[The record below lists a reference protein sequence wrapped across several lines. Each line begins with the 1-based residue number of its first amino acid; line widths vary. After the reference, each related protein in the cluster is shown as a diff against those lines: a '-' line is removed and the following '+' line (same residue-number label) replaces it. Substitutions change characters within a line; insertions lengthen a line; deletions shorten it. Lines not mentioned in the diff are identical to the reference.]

1 MVHHGPRGRSVLVT
15 GGAGFIGSHLVEAL
29 CAENDVRVVDDLSSG
44 QESNLV
50 DEVTLVEGDVR
61 DQRVLEEA
69 IEGVDLVF
77 HQAALASVPLSIEA
91 PMKSHAVNA
100 TATLSLLEL
109 AREEAC
115 RVVLAS
121 SPAIYGE
128 PEELPIAE
136 DHPTKPTSPYGLD
149 KLALDRYAT
158 IYNDLYGVETVVLR
172 YFNAYGPRQGES
184 EYSAVI
190 SAFMRQARSGGPIV
204 VHGDG
209 EQTRDFVH
217 VSDIVRANLLAAE
230 TEHVGEAFNIGTGEA
245 TSIRDLAELVRDAT
259 RSGAE
264 ITHADPRQ
272 GDIVHSRA
280 DTTNAHERLGF
291 EASVSL
297 EEGIHDLCG
306 AIEVADD

>member
-91 PMKSHAVNA
+91 PMESHAVNA

>member
-1 MVHHGPRGRSVLVT
+1 MVDHGPRGRSVLVT

-29 CAENDVRVVDDLSSG
+29 RTENDVRVVDDLSSG

-50 DEVTLVEGDVR
+50 EGVTLVEGDIR
-61 DQRVLEEA
+61 DLEVLQEA

-77 HQAALASVPLSIEA
+77 HQAALASVPLSVED
-91 PMKSHAVNA
+91 PERSHSVNA

-109 AREEAC
+109 AREEGC

-128 PEELPIAE
+128 PEELPITE

-149 KLALDRYAT
+149 KLALDRYASL
-158 IYNDLYGVETVVLR
+158 YHDLYGVETVVLR
-172 YFNAYGPRQGES
+172 YFNAYGPRQGDS

-190 SAFMRQARSGGPIV
+190 SAFLEQARSGGPIA

-217 VSDIVRANLLAAE
+217 VSDVVRANLLAAE
-230 TEHVGEAFNIGTGEA
+230 TEHVGEAFNVGTGEA

-259 RSGAE
+259 GSGAE
-264 ITHADPRQ
+264 ITHTEARQ

-280 DTTNAHERLGF
+280 DTTRARERLGF
-291 EASVSL
+291 EASVPL
-297 EEGIHDLCG
+297 EDGIRDLCG
-306 AIEVADD
+306 AIEAAGD

>member
-1 MVHHGPRGRSVLVT
+1 MIEHGPRGKSVLVT
-15 GGAGFIGSHLVEAL
+15 GGAGFIGSHLTEAL
-29 CAENDVRVVDDLSSG
+29 CAENEVRVVDDLSSG
-44 QESNLV
+44 RERN
-50 DEVTLVEGDVR
+50 LVEGATFVEADIR
-61 DQRVLEEA
+61 DEAALRGA

-77 HQAALASVPLSIEA
+77 HQAALANVPLSVEE
-91 PMKSHAVNA
+91 PERSHAVNA

-109 AREEAC
+109 AREAGC

-149 KLALDRYAT
+149 KLALDRYAAL
-158 IYNDLYGVETVVLR
+158 YHDLYGVETVVLR

-190 SAFMRQARSGGPIV
+190 SAFLEQARSGGPIT

-217 VSDIVRANLLAAE
+217 VSDVVEANLLAAE
-230 TEHVGEAFNIGTGEA
+230 TDHVGEAFNVGTGEA
-245 TSIRDLAELVRDAT
+245 TSVRNLAELVRDAT
-259 RSGAE
+259 GSGAE
-264 ITHADPRQ
+264 ITHTDARQ

-280 DTTNAHERLGF
+280 DTTKARERLGF
-291 EASVSL
+291 EATVPL
-297 EEGIHDLCG
+297 DQGIRDLCG
-306 AIEVADD
+306 TVEAAGD

>member
-1 MVHHGPRGRSVLVT
+1 MVDHGPRGRSVLVT

-29 CAENDVRVVDDLSSG
+29 RTENDVRVVDDLSSG

-50 DEVTLVEGDVR
+50 EGVTLVEGDIR
-61 DQRVLEEA
+61 DLEVLQEA

-77 HQAALASVPLSIEA
+77 HQAALASVPLSVED
-91 PMKSHAVNA
+91 PERSHSVNA

-109 AREEAC
+109 AREEGC

-128 PEELPIAE
+128 PEELPITE

-149 KLALDRYAT
+149 KLALDRYASL
-158 IYNDLYGVETVVLR
+158 YHDLYGVETVVLR
-172 YFNAYGPRQGES
+172 YFNAYGPRQGDS

-190 SAFMRQARSGGPIV
+190 SAFLEQARSGGPIA

-217 VSDIVRANLLAAE
+217 VSDVVRANLLAAE
-230 TEHVGEAFNIGTGEA
+230 TEHVGEAFNVGTGEA

-259 RSGAE
+259 GSGAE
-264 ITHADPRQ
+264 ITHTEARQ

-280 DTTNAHERLGF
+280 DTTRARERLGF
-291 EASVSL
+291 EASVPL
-297 EEGIHDLCG
+297 EDGIRDLCG
-306 AIEVADD
+306 AIEATGD